1 MFKNYNK
8 ITRYLHYLTKLE
20 DIDIVFV
27 QGLDMFLRLPKYAFS
42 TSHYSFIR
50 ATFKGQCDLKKVLRY
65 ILTSHC
71 EMSAPI

>member
-1 MFKNYNK
+1 MFKNDNK
-8 ITRYLHYLTKLE
+8 ITQYLHYLTKLE

-50 ATFKGQCDLKKVLRY
+50 PTFKGQCDLKK
-65 ILTSHC
+65 S
-71 EMSAPI
+71 S